1 MKITIILVHFIF
13 VFSSFLHAQ
22 KIDVLLISG
31 KTDKYHNW
39 QIKADNY
46 KTLLKTIPRFRTE
59 ELILNDSNDYN
70 LPKTLE
76 LSKYKVIILNINN
89 VIWQDYSKRMFEN
102 YIQKGGGLVIMH
114 EADNA
119 FPEWPEF
126 NEMIGLGGWGG
137 RNQKTGPY
145 YYFKDGKYVTENT
158 PGPGGSHGKRDPFVI
173 NVRDSKHPITKGLP
187 LNWLHVN
194 DELYSNLRGPAKNI
208 HTLATAF
215 SSKET
220 GGSGKEEPVLF
231 TLRYGKGRIFHSV
244 LGHTTQQLDEAFQN
258 LGFQI
263 TFLRGTEWA
272 ATGKVKQKLP
282 LELPSIDKATL
293 RNISKNPATSKAG
306 FVKLFNGKNFDGWY
320 LKIRS
325 GDANE
330 AKKVY
335 AIDNGMVHVY
345 KNHPDSLELNRG
357 KNDTHGLFYTNK
369 KYSMYIFKFEYKWGT
384 KIANNFKQFQYD
396 AGMYYHVY
404 NDAIWPQ
411 GIEYQIRYNHI
422 TNKNHTGDFW
432 ASGSSFQWF
441 AGADGQFQLPSA
453 GGKEQPIKS
462 GEHRGSAD
470 AKYNALNGKWNSCE
484 VIVMGNQYA
493 IHKLNGKIVNMATNL
508 SLSEG
513 IIGLQSETAEIY
525 YRNIM
530 IKEFDK
536 PVPMDVFLK

>member
-1 MKITIILVHFIF
+1 MKITIILVNFIF

-46 KTLLKTIPRFRTE
+46 KTLLKTISSFRTE
-59 ELILNDSNDYN
+59 ELILNDSNEYN
-70 LPKTLE
+70 LPKMLE
-76 LSKYKVIILNINN
+76 LTKYKVIILNINN

-173 NVRDSKHPITKGLP
+173 NVRDSMHPITKGLP

-282 LELPSIDKATL
+282 KELLLVDKATL
-293 RNISKNPATSKAG
+293 RNIN
-306 FVKLFNGKNFDGWY
+306 L
-320 LKIRS
+320 LK
-325 GDANE
+325 
-330 AKKVY
+330 
-335 AIDNGMVHVY
+335 
-345 KNHPDSLELNRG
+345 
-357 KNDTHGLFYTNK
+357 
-369 KYSMYIFKFEYKWGT
+369 
-384 KIANNFKQFQYD
+384 
-396 AGMYYHVY
+396 
-404 NDAIWPQ
+404 
-411 GIEYQIRYNHI
+411 
-422 TNKNHTGDFW
+422 
-432 ASGSSFQWF
+432 
-441 AGADGQFQLPSA
+441 
-453 GGKEQPIKS
+453 
-462 GEHRGSAD
+462 
-470 AKYNALNGKWNSCE
+470 
-484 VIVMGNQYA
+484 
-493 IHKLNGKIVNMATNL
+493 
-508 SLSEG
+508 
-513 IIGLQSETAEIY
+513 
-525 YRNIM
+525 
-530 IKEFDK
+530 
-536 PVPMDVFLK
+536 